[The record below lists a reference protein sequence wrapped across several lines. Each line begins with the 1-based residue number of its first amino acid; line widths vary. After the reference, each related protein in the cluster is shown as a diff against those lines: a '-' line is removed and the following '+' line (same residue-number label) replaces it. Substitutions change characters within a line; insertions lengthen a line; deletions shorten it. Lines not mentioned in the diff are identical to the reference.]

1 MPENIKKPPIVM
13 KPVIAL
19 KPVPIVMRH
28 SLDAVTATLARALA
42 GARHPQVEAARRSE
56 LRQRAGRSPT
66 QRDAASKRCDQLA
79 ARCRTYHT
87 LGVVGGFRASSPPC
101 PGRTG

>member
-1 MPENIKKPPIVM
+1 MPEDTKKPPIVM
-13 KPVIAL
+13 KPLIVM
-19 KPVPIVMRH
+19 KPPIVMRH

-87 LGVVGGFRASSPPC
+87 LGVVGRFRAISPPC